1 MLSDEDAE
9 LLNLSKSE
17 ALDLEGALHEA
28 GSALVM
34 RLGEDD
40 ESDERIDR
48 AVEWVA
54 RLLNECRAVQ
64 WKRSQTVH

>member
-1 MLSDEDAE
+1 MMGDEDAE
-9 LLNLSKSE
+9 MLNLSKNA

-28 GSALVM
+28 GLALCA

-48 AVEWVA
+48 ALEWVA
-54 RLLNECRAVQ
+54 RLLNECRAVE
-64 WKRSQTVH
+64 WRRSQTVH